1 MFCGPVHQLHAH
13 TWPTAAHGT
22 SCTPTHGRQ
31 QLMAPAARPHM
42 ADSSSWHQ
50 MARPHMADCSSWH
63 QMARPTHGGLQL
75 MAPDGTLTN
84 GRLQFTAPDGT
95 PTHGRLK
102 LIAPDG
108 TPTHGR
114 FCALTSHLT
123 MYQSTLTYN
132 KEYKF
137 QKYIGCFNT

>member
-1 MFCGPVHQLHAH
+1 MWLFDLFFTGLNPVAGVTFCGPVHQLHAH
-13 TWPTAAHGT
+13 TWPAAAHGT

-31 QLMAPAARPHM
+31 
-42 ADSSSWHQ
+42 
-50 MARPHMADCSSWH
+50 
-63 QMARPTHGGLQL
+63 QL

-137 QKYIGCFNT
+137 QKYIGCFYT